1 MIEELDEM
9 IIEEVEEIPADAVV
23 LTDKEVSDLGIEYVE
38 EETDLVIDE
47 PEEDSTDE
55 EKESGE

>member
-47 PEEDSTDE
+47 SEEDSTDE

>member
-9 IIEEVEEIPADAVV
+9 IIEEVEEIPEGAVI
-23 LTDKEVSDLGIEYVE
+23 LTEKEAIDLGIEYVE